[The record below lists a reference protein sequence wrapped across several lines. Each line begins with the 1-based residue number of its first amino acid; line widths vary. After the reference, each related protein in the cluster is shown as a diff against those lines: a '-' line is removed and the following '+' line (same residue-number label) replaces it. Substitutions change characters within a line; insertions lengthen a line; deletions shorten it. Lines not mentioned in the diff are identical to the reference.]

1 MKRTF
6 LYLILVSLS
15 GLGNFLFAEDGSRLW
30 LRFSDVTLNEKLFS
44 GVSGRTDAFAVSEF
58 NRAWSEMTGDKLLS
72 QKNIAENSLVF
83 ALAKDK
89 IVRNIRL
96 SAEMKQLGDEGFL
109 IRTITYQNKKLT
121 LVAANTDAGLLYGSY
136 HLLRLIQTNTFSGQ
150 INVVEKPAYNLRIL
164 NHWDNLD
171 GTVER
176 GYAGRS
182 IWKWDELPAKL
193 SPRYEAYARAN
204 ASIGINATVLNNV
217 NATPDILTTEY
228 IQKIKAL
235 ASVFRSFNIKV
246 FISINFASPKQ
257 LGNLPDADPM
267 RPEVQKWWKEKVK
280 EIYRVI
286 PDFGGFLVKANSEG
300 LPGPMDYG
308 RTHVDGANMIADAL
322 KPYGGL
328 LMWRAFVYEP
338 GDDRAKLAYKEFIGF
353 DGKFRDNVIIQVKN
367 GPVDFQPR
375 EPFSPLF
382 GAMKKTPVMP
392 ELQIT
397 QEYLGHSNHLVF
409 LAPMWEEVLKSD
421 TYAFGKGSTVAAVT
435 DGTFVKA
442 KSTAIAGVANI
453 GEDINWTGH
462 HFAQANWYAF
472 GRQAWNHQI
481 TSKQIAEEWVDMTF
495 SPTLTLPKGRETANV
510 KTQNLKPET
519 LKPETLKPET
529 LKHGTLKPETRN
541 AKPEI
546 INILLSSHETC
557 VNYMM
562 PLGLHHIFAWD
573 HHYGPEPWCDIPGAR
588 PDWLPKYYHNASKDG
603 IGFDRTDKGSNAVSQ
618 YFSPLRE
625 QFNGVDSCP
634 EAFLLWFHHVPW
646 SHKMKNGRTLWDELC
661 YRYDSGVQQVRE
673 YQKLWDKLESE
684 IDSQRFAEVQ
694 SRLRIQARDAVWWK
708 NAILLYFQTYSDMP
722 IPYEIE
728 RPVHELDDLKK
739 IKLGMKHHN

>member
-30 LRFSDVTLNEKLFS
+30 LRFSDVTVNEKLFS
-44 GVSGRTDAFAVSEF
+44 GVSGRTDVFAASEF
-58 NRAWSEMTGDKLLS
+58 AHAWSQMTGDELLT
-72 QKNIAENSLVF
+72 QKHIADNSLIF

-89 IVRNIRL
+89 VVRNMRL
-96 SAEMKQLGDEGFL
+96 STEMKKLGDEGFL

-121 LVAANTDAGLLYGSY
+121 LVAANTDAGLLYGSF
-136 HLLRLIQTNTFSGQ
+136 HLLRMIQTNTFSDQ
-150 INVVEKPAYNLRIL
+150 IKVVEKPAYDLRIL
-164 NHWDNLD
+164 NHWDNLN

-204 ASIGINATVLNNV
+204 ASIGLNATVLNNV

-235 ASVFRSFNIKV
+235 ASVFRPFNIKV

-257 LGNLPDADPM
+257 LGRLPDADPM

-280 EIYRVI
+280 EIYRAI

-367 GPVDFQPR
+367 GPIDFQPR

-382 GAMKKTPVMP
+382 GAMKRTPVMP

-421 TYAFGKGSTVAAVT
+421 TFAFGKGSTVAAVT
-435 DGTFVKA
+435 DGTFVKT
-442 KSTAIAGVANI
+442 KTTAIAGVANI
-453 GEDINWTGH
+453 GDDINWTGH

-472 GRQAWNHQI
+472 GRQAWSHQI
-481 TSKQIAEEWVDMTF
+481 TSKQIAEEWTSMTF
-495 SPTLTLPKGRETANV
+495 DKSQQTTKSSIVNCQLSIVE
-510 KTQNLKPET
+510 
-519 LKPETLKPET
+519 
-529 LKHGTLKPETRN
+529 
-541 AKPEI
+541 
-546 INILLSSHETC
+546 ILLSSHETC

-588 PDWLPKYYHNASKDG
+588 PDWLPKYYHNASKAG

-625 QFNGVDSCP
+625 QFNNIEACP
-634 EAFLLWFHHVPW
+634 EKYLLWFHHVPW

-708 NAILLYFQTYSDMP
+708 NAILLYFQTYSQMP
-722 IPYEIE
+722 IPFDIE

-739 IKLGMKHHN
+739 IKLDMKHHN

>member
-1 MKRTF
+1 M
-6 LYLILVSLS
+6 
-15 GLGNFLFAEDGSRLW
+15 
-30 LRFSDVTLNEKLFS
+30 
-44 GVSGRTDAFAVSEF
+44 
-58 NRAWSEMTGDKLLS
+58 
-72 QKNIAENSLVF
+72 
-83 ALAKDK
+83 
-89 IVRNIRL
+89 RL
-96 SAEMKQLGDEGFL
+96 STEMKKLGDEGFL

-121 LVAANTDAGLLYGSY
+121 LVAANTDAGLLYGSF
-136 HLLRLIQTNTFSGQ
+136 HLLRLFQTNTFSDQ
-150 INVVEKPAYNLRIL
+150 VSVVEKPAYDLRIL
-164 NHWDNLD
+164 NHWDNLN

-217 NATPDILTTEY
+217 NATPDILTAAY

-235 ASVFRSFNIKV
+235 ASVFRPFNIKV

-280 EIYRVI
+280 EIYRAI

-353 DGKFRDNVIIQVKN
+353 DGMFRDNVIIQVKN

-382 GAMKKTPVMP
+382 GAMKRTPVMP

-442 KSTAIAGVANI
+442 KATVIAGVANI

-481 TSKQIAEEWVDMTF
+481 TSKQIAEEWTSMTF
-495 SPTLTLPKGRETANV
+495 D
-510 KTQNLKPET
+510 KPRQTNKSSIVNCQLSIVE
-519 LKPETLKPET
+519 
-529 LKHGTLKPETRN
+529 
-541 AKPEI
+541 
-546 INILLSSHETC
+546 ILLSSHETC

-562 PLGLHHIFAWD
+562 PLGLHHIFAWE

-588 PDWLPKYYHNASKDG
+588 PDWLPKYYHNASNDG

-618 YFSPLRE
+618 YFQPLNE
-625 QFNGVDSCP
+625 QFNNIETCP
-634 EAFLLWFHHVPW
+634 EKYLLWFHHVPW
-646 SHKMKNGRTLWDELC
+646 SHKMKNGRILWDELC

-673 YQKLWDKLESE
+673 YQKVWDKLENQ

-708 NAILLYFQTYSDMP
+708 DAILMYFQTYSDMP

-739 IKLGMKHHN
+739 IKLDMKHHN

>member
-44 GVSGRTDAFAVSEF
+44 GVSGRTDAFAVLEF
-58 NRAWSEMTGDKLLS
+58 NRAWNEITGDKLLT
-72 QKNIAENSLVF
+72 QKNIAESSLVF
-83 ALAKDK
+83 ALSKDK

-96 SAEMKQLGDEGFL
+96 SAEMKKLGNEGFL

-121 LVAANTDAGLLYGSY
+121 LVAANTDAGLLYGSF

-204 ASIGINATVLNNV
+204 ASIGINASVLNNV

-257 LGNLPDADPM
+257 LRNLPDADPM
-267 RPEVQKWWKEKVK
+267 RPEVHKWWKEKVK
-280 EIYRVI
+280 EIYRAI

-322 KPYGGL
+322 KPFGGL
-328 LMWRAFVYEP
+328 VMWRAFVYEP

-353 DGKFRDNVIIQVKN
+353 DGKLRDNVIIQVKN
-367 GPVDFQPR
+367 GPIDFQPR

-382 GAMKKTPVMP
+382 GALKKTPVMP

-442 KSTAIAGVANI
+442 KTTAIAGVANI
-453 GEDINWTGH
+453 GDDINWTGH

-481 TSKQIAEEWVDMTF
+481 TSKQIAEEWTSMTF
-495 SPTLTLPKGRETANV
+495 N
-510 KTQNLKPET
+510 KPQQTNKSSIVNCQLSIVE
-519 LKPETLKPET
+519 
-529 LKHGTLKPETRN
+529 
-541 AKPEI
+541 
-546 INILLSSHETC
+546 ILLSSHETC

-562 PLGLHHIFAWD
+562 PLGLHHIFAWE

-588 PDWLPKYYHNASKDG
+588 ADWLPKYYHNASKDG

-618 YFSPLRE
+618 YFPPLNE
-625 QFNGVDSCP
+625 QFNNIETCP
-634 EAFLLWFHHVPW
+634 EKYLLWFHHVPW
-646 SHKMKNGRTLWDELC
+646 SHKMKNGLTLWDELC
-661 YRYDSGVQQVRE
+661 YRFDSGVQQVRE
-673 YQKLWDKLESE
+673 YQKVWDKLESE

-708 NAILLYFQTYSDMP
+708 DAILLYFQTYSDMP

-739 IKLGMKHHN
+739 IKLDMKHHN

>member
-30 LRFSDVTLNEKLFS
+30 LRFSDVTVNEKLFS
-44 GVSGRTDAFAVSEF
+44 GISGRTDAFAVSEF
-58 NRAWSEMTGDKLLS
+58 NLAWSEMTGNKLLV
-72 QKNIAENSLVF
+72 QKNIADQSLVF
-83 ALAKDK
+83 ALSKDK
-89 IVRNIRL
+89 VVRNMRI
-96 SAEMKQLGDEGFL
+96 STEMKQLANEGFL
-109 IRTITYQNKKLT
+109 IRSVIYQGKKAT
-121 LVAANTDAGLLYGSY
+121 LIAANTDAGLLYGSY
-136 HLLRLIQTNTFSGQ
+136 HLLRLLQTNTFSDQ
-150 INVVEKPAYNLRIL
+150 INVIEKPAYNLRIL
-164 NHWDNLD
+164 NHWDNLN

-204 ASIGINATVLNNV
+204 ASVGINATVLNNV
-217 NATPDILTTEY
+217 NATPDILTAIY

-235 ASVFRSFNIKV
+235 AEVFRPFKIKV

-257 LGNLPDADPM
+257 LGHLPDADPM
-267 RPEVQKWWKEKVK
+267 RPEVHKWWKEKVK
-280 EIYRVI
+280 EIYRAI

-308 RTHVDGANMIADAL
+308 RTHVDGANLIADAL

-382 GAMKKTPVMP
+382 GALKKTPVMP

-421 TYAFGKGSTVAAVT
+421 TFAFGKGSTVAAVT

-442 KSTAIAGVANI
+442 KTTAIAGVANI

-481 TSKQIAEEWVDMTF
+481 TSKQIAEEWTSMTF
-495 SPTLTLPKGRETANV
+495 N
-510 KTQNLKPET
+510 KPQQTNKSSIVNCQLSIVE
-519 LKPETLKPET
+519 
-529 LKHGTLKPETRN
+529 
-541 AKPEI
+541 
-546 INILLSSHETC
+546 ILLSSHETC

-603 IGFDRTDKGSNAVSQ
+603 IGFDRSDKGSNAVSQ
-618 YFSPLRE
+618 YFSPLNE
-625 QFNGVDSCP
+625 QFNNIETCP
-634 EAFLLWFHHVPW
+634 EKYLLWFHHVPW
-646 SHKMKNGRTLWDELC
+646 THKMKNGRTLWDELC

-673 YQKLWDKLESE
+673 YQKVWDKLESE
-684 IDSQRFAEVQ
+684 IDSQRFVEVQ

-708 NAILLYFQTYSDMP
+708 DAILLYFQTYSQMS

-739 IKLGMKHHN
+739 FKLDMKHHN

>member
-30 LRFSDVTLNEKLFS
+30 LRFSDVTVNEKLFS
-44 GVSGRTDAFAVSEF
+44 GVSGRTDALAVSEF
-58 NRAWSEMTGDKLLS
+58 NRAWNEITGSKLLV

-89 IVRNIRL
+89 IVRNMSL
-96 SAEMKQLGDEGFL
+96 STEMKKLGDEGFL
-109 IRTITYQNKKLT
+109 IRKITYQNKKLT

-136 HLLRLIQTNTFSGQ
+136 HLLRLLQTNTFSDQ
-150 INVVEKPAYNLRIL
+150 INVIEKPAYNLRIL
-164 NHWDNLD
+164 NHWDNLN

-204 ASIGINATVLNNV
+204 ASVGINATVLNNV

-235 ASVFRSFNIKV
+235 ASVFRPFNIKV

-280 EIYRVI
+280 EIYRAI
-286 PDFGGFLVKANSEG
+286 PYFGGFLVKANSEG

-367 GPVDFQPR
+367 GPIDFQPR

-382 GAMKKTPVMP
+382 GAMKRTPVMP

-442 KSTAIAGVANI
+442 KTTAIAGVANI

-481 TSKQIAEEWVDMTF
+481 TSKQIAEEWTSMTF
-495 SPTLTLPKGRETANV
+495 N
-510 KTQNLKPET
+510 KPQQTNKSSIVNCQLSIVE
-519 LKPETLKPET
+519 
-529 LKHGTLKPETRN
+529 
-541 AKPEI
+541 
-546 INILLSSHETC
+546 ILLSSHETC

-562 PLGLHHIFAWD
+562 PLGLHHIFAWE

-618 YFSPLRE
+618 YFPPLNE
-625 QFNGVDSCP
+625 QFNNIETCP
-634 EAFLLWFHHVPW
+634 EKYLLWFQHVPW
-646 SHKMKNGRTLWDELC
+646 THKMKNGRTLWDELC

-673 YQKLWDKLESE
+673 YQKVWDKLESE
-684 IDSQRFAEVQ
+684 IDSQRFAEVE

-708 NAILLYFQTYSDMP
+708 DAILLYFQTYSQMP

-728 RPVHELDDLKK
+728 RPVHELDELKK
-739 IKLGMKHHN
+739 IKLDMKHHN

>member
-15 GLGNFLFAEDGSRLW
+15 GLGNFLFAEDGRRLW

-44 GVSGRTDAFAVSEF
+44 GVSGRTDAFAVLEF
-58 NRAWSEMTGDKLLS
+58 NRAWNEITGDKLLT
-72 QKNIAENSLVF
+72 QKNIAESSLVF
-83 ALAKDK
+83 ALSKDK

-96 SAEMKQLGDEGFL
+96 SAEMKKLGNEGFL

-136 HLLRLIQTNTFSGQ
+136 HLLRLLQTNTFSDQ
-150 INVVEKPAYNLRIL
+150 INVIEKPAYNLRIL
-164 NHWDNLD
+164 NHWDNLN

-204 ASIGINATVLNNV
+204 ASVGINATVLNNV
-217 NATPDILTTEY
+217 NATPDILTAIY

-235 ASVFRSFNIKV
+235 AEVFRPFKIKV

-257 LGNLPDADPM
+257 LGHLPDADPL

-280 EIYRVI
+280 EIYRAI

-322 KPYGGL
+322 KPFGGL
-328 LMWRAFVYEP
+328 VMWRAFVYEP

-367 GPVDFQPR
+367 GPIDFQPR

-382 GAMKKTPVMP
+382 GALKKTPVMP

-442 KSTAIAGVANI
+442 KTTAIAGVANI
-453 GEDINWTGH
+453 GDDINWTGH

-481 TSKQIAEEWVDMTF
+481 TSKQIAEEWTSMTF
-495 SPTLTLPKGRETANV
+495 N
-510 KTQNLKPET
+510 KPQQTNKSSIVNCQLSIVE
-519 LKPETLKPET
+519 
-529 LKHGTLKPETRN
+529 
-541 AKPEI
+541 
-546 INILLSSHETC
+546 ILLSSHETC

-562 PLGLHHIFAWD
+562 PLGLHHIFAWE

-618 YFSPLRE
+618 YFPPLNE
-625 QFNGVDSCP
+625 QFNNIETCP
-634 EAFLLWFHHVPW
+634 EKYLLWFQHVPW
-646 SHKMKNGRTLWDELC
+646 THKMKNGRTLWDELC

-673 YQKLWDKLESE
+673 YQKVWDKLESE

-708 NAILLYFQTYSDMP
+708 DAILLYFQTYSQMP

-739 IKLGMKHHN
+739 IKLDMKHHNL

>member
-1 MKRTF
+1 MKKT
-6 LYLILVSLS
+6 ILFILFTLW
-15 GLGNFLFAEDGSRLW
+15 GFGKFLFAEDGSRLW
-30 LRFSDVTLNEKLFS
+30 LRFSNVSVDEGLFS
-44 GVSGRTDAFAVSEF
+44 GVSGRTDALAVSEF
-58 NRAWSEMTGDKLLS
+58 NRAWSEMTGRKQIT
-72 QKNIAENSLVF
+72 QKNIADKSLVF
-83 ALAKDK
+83 ALSKDK
-89 IVRNIRL
+89 IIKTLRL
-96 SAEMKQLGDEGFL
+96 TAEMKELGNEGFL
-109 IRTITYQNKKLT
+109 IRSITFQGKKLT
-121 LVAANTDAGLLYGSY
+121 LVAANTNAGLLYASY
-136 HLLRLIQTNTFSGQ
+136 HLLRLIQTNTHSDQ
-150 INVVEKPAYNLRIL
+150 INVLENPAYNLRIL
-164 NHWDNLD
+164 NHWDNLN

-182 IWKWDELPAKL
+182 IWKWDDLPSKL

-217 NATPDILTTEY
+217 NATPDILTVEY

-235 ASVFRSFNIKV
+235 ATVFRPFNIKV

-257 LGNLPDADPM
+257 LANLPDADPM
-267 RPEVQKWWKEKVK
+267 RVEVQKWWKEKVK
-280 EIYRVI
+280 EIYSII

-338 GDDRAKLAYKEFIGF
+338 GDDRAKLAYKEFIDF
-353 DGKFRDNVIIQVKN
+353 DGKFRENVIIQVKN
-367 GPVDFQPR
+367 GPIDFQPR

-409 LAPMWEEVLKSD
+409 LAPMWEEVLKDD
-421 TYAFGKGSTVAAVT
+421 TYAFGKGSSVAAVT
-435 DGTFVKA
+435 DGTFIKA
-442 KSTAIAGVANI
+442 KTTAIAGVANI

-481 TSKQIAEEWVDMTF
+481 TSKQIAEEWTSMTF
-495 SPTLTLPKGRETANV
+495 D
-510 KTQNLKPET
+510 KPQQSNKSSIVNYQ
-519 LKPETLKPET
+519 LS
-529 LKHGTLKPETRN
+529 
-541 AKPEI
+541 I
-546 INILLSSHETC
+546 IDMMLSSHEAC

-573 HHYGPEPWCDIPGAR
+573 HHYGPEPWCYVPGAR
-588 PDWLPKYYHNASKDG
+588 PDWLPRYYHNASADG
-603 IGFDRTDKGSNAVSQ
+603 VGFDRTSKGSNAVSQ
-618 YFSPLRE
+618 YYNPLRE
-625 QFNGVDSCP
+625 KFDNIETCP
-634 EAFLLWFHHVPW
+634 EKYLLWFHHVPW
-646 SHKMKNGRTLWDELC
+646 RHKMKNGRTLWDEMC
-661 YRYDSGVQQVRE
+661 YKYDEGVQQVRE
-673 YQKLWDKLESE
+673 FQKIWDKAEPF
-684 IDSQRFAEVQ
+684 IDAQRFAEVQ

-708 NAILLYFQTYSDMP
+708 DAILLYFQTYSGMP

-728 RPVHELDDLKK
+728 RPVHELRELKK
-739 IKLGMKHHN
+739 IKLDMKHHN